1 MTETIRNEGV
11 YTITG
16 DQLKQFGNQLLAA
29 FVESQKKTEPIL
41 LKKTCSKS
49 EAARHLGKNRATIYH
64 MINDGRLKATNDGK
78 VIVSSIIDY
87 EQGCVANDKEVVINK
102 RGNKVYV

>member
-1 MTETIRNEGV
+1 MTESIRNEAV
-11 YTITG
+11 YTLTG

-29 FVESQKKTEPIL
+29 FVESQKKTDPIY
-41 LKKTCSKS
+41 LKKTCGKS
-49 EAARHLGKNRATIYH
+49 EAARHLGKNRTTIYH
-64 MINDGRLKATNDGK
+64 MVNDGRLKATGDGK

-87 EQGCVANDKEVVINK
+87 ENGNVVNKKEVATNK

>member
-1 MTETIRNEGV
+1 MTETIRNEEI

-29 FVESQKKTEPIL
+29 FVESQKKTDPIFF
-41 LKKTCSKS
+41 KKICSKS
-49 EAARHLGKNRATIYH
+49 EAARHLGKSRTTIYH

-78 VIVSSIIDY
+78 VIVSSIVEY
-87 EQGCVANDKEVVINK
+87 ESGNDANKKEVATNK
-102 RGNKVYV
+102 RGKKVYV